1 VAEQLDRALRSS
13 ITDVNVKWKTS
24 QAVLHSVPEHTPPVF
39 VGDRLLFYALLDE
52 SMPFDYGTT
61 VELVSKQYQQPLG
74 VVCIDHTLPAL
85 SPQTVTRLA
94 AKALFRELLHGSK
107 TPSKELLVN
116 LSIKYGILCPH
127 TAFIGVERRLDASS
141 DNNADMELREVAIM
155 PSPAYQRPALQSQVR
170 LASLRSN
177 CTQNNSNH
185 AAYIIQNNVDKV
197 FERSMMLS
205 MLDTQ
210 ADMLPVRSS
219 QFYCKAS
226 KLKQKRSISVG
237 SILQPVVGFVSSFFT
252 RKNVDDQISTVST
265 ASYQS
270 QQDLDVNWPID
281 EQQLVERF
289 IERQQYDGLW
299 MLTENDIKQ
308 LTSKTLA
315 DFSSSLLNVAEKGN
329 QQLVTTTALVIVI
342 LETRCA
348 SSKVLWQALSNKA
361 QKRLLELLGGDQ
373 AKLDKLM
380 KDIRDQLV

>member
-13 ITDVNVKWKTS
+13 ITDVNVNWKTS
-24 QAVLHSVPEHTPPVF
+24 QAVLHSVPEHAPPIF

-52 SMPFDYGTT
+52 SMPFDYETT

-74 VVCIDHTLPAL
+74 VVCIKHTLPAL

-94 AKALFRELLHGSK
+94 AKALLRELLHASK
-107 TPSKELLVN
+107 TPPKELLVN

-141 DNNADMELREVAIM
+141 DSNADMELREVAIM
-155 PSPAYQRPALQSQVR
+155 PGPAHQRPALQSQVR
-170 LASLRSN
+170 LASLSLNR
-177 CTQNNSNH
+177 TQKD
-185 AAYIIQNNVDKV
+185 IDDVTGLIRKNVDMV
-197 FERSMMLS
+197 LERDMLLS
-205 MLDTQ
+205 TLDTQ
-210 ADMLPVRSS
+210 TDMLNASSS
-219 QFYCKAS
+219 QFYCNAS
-226 KLKQKRSISVG
+226 KLKKKSSISVG
-237 SILQPVVGFVSSFFT
+237 SILQPVVGFVSSLFT
-252 RKNVDDQISTVST
+252 RNNVDDQISTIST
-265 ASYQS
+265 NGYQP

-281 EQQLVERF
+281 EHQLVERF

-315 DFSSSLLNVAEKGN
+315 DFSSSLLNVVQKGN
-329 QQLVTTTALVIVI
+329 QQLVTTTVLVIVI
-342 LETRCA
+342 LETRCV

-373 AKLDKLM
+373 AKLDQLM
-380 KDIRDQLV
+380 KDIRDKLL